1 MFCLTFVCLNPG
13 KSETNVILFN
23 FFMTI
28 GGEMGV
34 ENEGSTPL
42 GDLSNG
48 QK

>member
-1 MFCLTFVCLNPG
+1 
-13 KSETNVILFN
+13 
-23 FFMTI
+23 MTI

-34 ENEGSTPL
+34 EKEGSTPL